1 MGSVWNQMSDS
12 TSLMRRIEAGKSAC
26 AYRNMESVFD
36 QGDAAD
42 SLFYIDHG
50 NVKLTARAQT
60 GNRVVLAILR
70 GIAGRR

>member
-1 MGSVWNQMSDS
+1 MGSVRNKMSDS
-12 TSLMRRIEAGKSAC
+12 ASLMRRIEAEKSAC
-26 AYRNMESVFD
+26 DYRNKESRFD
-36 QGDAAD
+36 RGDAAD

-50 NVKLTARAQT
+50 NVKLTVRAQT